1 MLSPFKRVSL
11 AKSPNSAY
19 KAQHRIRP
27 RALRCLDLL
36 RRHARLTPWK
46 RRWQSRRLKDEPC
59 EWRERRRNEIDPEDS
74 VPAEDVA
81 RRLKQRG
88 LGDQNSRRSCWTG
101 ASRTIAVLNPA
112 HCRLQ

>member
-59 EWRERRRNEIDPEDS
+59 EWRERRRNEIDPEDL

-88 LGDQNSRRSCWTG
+88 LGDQDL
-101 ASRTIAVLNPA
+101 A
-112 HCRLQ
+112 

>member
-36 RRHARLTPWK
+36 RRNARLTPWK
-46 RRWQSRRLKDEPC
+46 RRWQSRR
-59 EWRERRRNEIDPEDS
+59 RRM
-74 VPAEDVA
+74 
-81 RRLKQRG
+81 
-88 LGDQNSRRSCWTG
+88 SRANG
-101 ASRTIAVLNPA
+101 ASVEGM
-112 HCRLQ
+112 RLIPKTQYLRKTLRAA